1 MQYPYAVTNVK
12 RNMITVFNKD
22 SKHTLTKNISFFKI
36 VPMTAKAPRVRI
48 AIEGEEGDF
57 LSQVPQ

>member
-1 MQYPYAVTNVK
+1 
-12 RNMITVFNKD
+12 MITVFNKD
-22 SKHTLTKNISFFKI
+22 SKHTFTRNISFFKI

>member
-1 MQYPYAVTNVK
+1 MQYPYVVPNIK

-48 AIEGEEGDF
+48 AIEEEEEDF